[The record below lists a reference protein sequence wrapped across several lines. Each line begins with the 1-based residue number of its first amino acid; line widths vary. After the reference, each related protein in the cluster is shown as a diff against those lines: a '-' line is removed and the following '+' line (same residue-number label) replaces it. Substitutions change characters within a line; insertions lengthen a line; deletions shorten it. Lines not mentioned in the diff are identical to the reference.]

1 MEKKALLTIALISM
15 LLWSAIAGTLF
26 ARLASA
32 QSAEIITIKD
42 DGSIEPSTAPIRRV
56 GDTYTLTGN
65 IFDNSIV
72 VQRSNIVIDGTN
84 YLLQGERITGTDF
97 YETPIGINLTKV
109 SNVII
114 KNLEIKDF
122 GKGVYLE
129 NASNCVIVNN
139 TLRTTNGIA
148 LNVSSN
154 NQITNNTITPNV
166 DSTKTQNFGIF
177 GLKSSN
183 NNVSRNT
190 VRGNGYEG
198 VLIDGSNNNVDS
210 NKVTEVGMGIEIV
223 GSGNKVFG
231 NEVFSTI
238 RATSEE
244 IFPNSGTGIGVG
256 VGSNNQIF
264 GNTIRDNGVGIGI
277 SGSGSLIYQNNF
289 INNTIQVSMHE
300 SAKAVW
306 DNGKEGNYWSDYLKK
321 YPDAKEVS
329 NTGIGNT
336 PYHIDEDNVDNHP
349 LMRPVDISLI
359 PEFHDGTDEPE
370 PYPTL
375 LVVFVA
381 VTVVVVVMGG
391 LMVYFKKRKH

>member
-1 MEKKALLTIALISM
+1 
-15 LLWSAIAGTLF
+15 
-26 ARLASA
+26 
-32 QSAEIITIKD
+32 
-42 DGSIEPSTAPIRRV
+42 
-56 GDTYTLTGN
+56 
-65 IFDNSIV
+65 
-72 VQRSNIVIDGTN
+72 
-84 YLLQGERITGTDF
+84 
-97 YETPIGINLTKV
+97 
-109 SNVII
+109 
-114 KNLEIKDF
+114 
-122 GKGVYLE
+122 
-129 NASNCVIVNN
+129 
-139 TLRTTNGIA
+139 
-148 LNVSSN
+148 VSSN

>member
-1 MEKKALLTIALISM
+1 MKRKGLTVLFLLLF
-15 LLWSAIAGTLF
+15 SAIAGTLF
-26 ARLASA
+26 VRLASA

-42 DGSIEPSTAPIRRV
+42 DGSIEPSTAPIIGA

-65 IFDNSIV
+65 IFDTSVV
-72 VQRSNIVIDGTN
+72 VQRSNIVIDGAN

-97 YETPIGINLTKV
+97 YVTPIGINLTKV
-109 SNVII
+109 SNVVI

-122 GKGVYLE
+122 GKGIYLE

-139 TLRTTNGIA
+139 TLRTTNGVA
-148 LNVSSN
+148 LNTSSN
-154 NQITNNTITPNV
+154 NQIINNTITPNV
-166 DSTKTQNFGIF
+166 DSTKTQNFAIF
-177 GLKSSN
+177 VLKSSK

-190 VRGNGYEG
+190 VRGNWYEG
-198 VLIDGSNNNVDS
+198 VLIDGSNNNVDG
-210 NKVTEVGMGIEIV
+210 NEVTEVGLGIEIA

-238 RATSEE
+238 RATSGE
-244 IFPNSGTGIGVG
+244 IFPNSGTGIGIG
-256 VGSNNQIF
+256 VGSNNQVF

-289 INNTIQVSMHE
+289 INNTIQVSFYE

-306 DNGKEGNYWSDYLKK
+306 DNGKKGNYWSDYLEK
-321 YPDAKEVS
+321 YPDAKEVGS
-329 NTGIGNT
+329 SGIGST
-336 PYHIDEDNVDNHP
+336 PYRIAEDNVDNYP
-349 LMRPVDISLI
+349 LMRPRDISLI
-359 PEFHDGTDEPE
+359 PEFPDGTDETEPE

-381 VTVVVVVMGG
+381 VTVLVVVMGG
-391 LMVYFKKRKH
+391 LLVYFKKRKH